1 MEYLDFVQHKG
12 VMDVPEWD
20 SYSQEK
26 ENDICFITTKKTT
39 PMKKYLVKL
48 MFNINID
55 NGNNTSEFDEQIRV
69 VEANSLEN
77 AFYKA
82 RSLGKKEEET
92 FFDKESK
99 MVSWNFIDVAEVYP
113 LEEVKDGDQLYSNT
127 RKIKD
132 TNSFISY
139 IRQKSMEIQAKKPNL
154 CITRF
159 NGAANLHVK
168 NYPAALPGVVALLDH
183 HPAVCA
189 APCRPELGSVRH

>member
-1 MEYLDFVQHKG
+1 MEYIEFVQHNI
-12 VMDVPEWD
+12 VEDFEWD
-20 SYSQEK
+20 STQREI
-26 ENDICFITTKKTT
+26 ENVKCLITNKKTT

-92 FFDKESK
+92 FLDAESK

-113 LEEVKDGDQLYSNT
+113 LEEIKDGEQLYSNT
-127 RKIKD
+127 R
-132 TNSFISY
+132 
-139 IRQKSMEIQAKKPNL
+139 
-154 CITRF
+154 
-159 NGAANLHVK
+159 
-168 NYPAALPGVVALLDH
+168 
-183 HPAVCA
+183 
-189 APCRPELGSVRH
+189 